1 MIFASRCPPLLAI
14 RIFIIM
20 FNKLKNLFT
29 ASVDA
34 APKTI
39 PSPRD
44 ARLATMIEELGEPNH
59 VLRDDDK
66 NFPVDIYAFGRDFG
80 DCDDD
85 DDHDEGYVLVTNG
98 MSDKLMH
105 RPVVSSA
112 SDLEEESLAVELIW
126 YVREVTADYIHYLR
140 WLAKLPQ
147 IDETWFGSGHTVPM
161 PEAPLDGC
169 AFKTFFFMSPII
181 ETDKYLLSEF
191 QHGEHDVEMLTVN
204 LISDAEYALVKTNNG
219 LNQFF
224 DLLDEKNYP
233 TIHDPERASFV

>member
-1 MIFASRCPPLLAI
+1 
-14 RIFIIM
+14 M
-20 FNKLKNLFT
+20 FNKLKNLF
-29 ASVDA
+29 A
-34 APKTI
+34 APVNAASESI
-39 PSPRD
+39 PIPR
-44 ARLATMIEELGEPNH
+44 ATRLAAMIEELGEPDH
-59 VLRDDDK
+59 VWLDDDK
-66 NFPVDIYAFGRDFG
+66 DFPVDVYAFGRDFG

-105 RPVVSSA
+105 RRADSEA
-112 SDLEEESLAVELIW
+112 DESLAIELIW

-147 IDETWFGSGHTVPM
+147 IDETWFGVGHTVPM
-161 PEAPLDGC
+161 PEAPLEGC
-169 AFKTFFFMSPII
+169 TFKTFFFMSPII

-191 QHGEHDVEMLTVN
+191 QNGEHDVEILTVN
-204 LISDAEYALVKTNNG
+204 LISANEYALVKTDDG

-233 TIHDPERASFV
+233 SIHDPERVSFV

>member
-1 MIFASRCPPLLAI
+1 
-14 RIFIIM
+14 M
-20 FNKLKNLFT
+20 FNNLKNLF
-29 ASVDA
+29 APPVDA
-34 APKTI
+34 TSETI

-44 ARLATMIEELGEPNH
+44 TRLAAVIEELGEPDH
-59 VLRDDDK
+59 ILLDDDK
-66 NFPVDIYAFGRDFG
+66 DFPVDIYAFGRDFG

-112 SDLEEESLAVELIW
+112 NDSEEESLAVELIW

-191 QHGEHDVEMLTVN
+191 RNGEHDVEMLTVN
-204 LISDAEYALVKTNNG
+204 LISDAEYALVKTNDG

-233 TIHDPERASFV
+233 TIHDPERASFM

>member
-1 MIFASRCPPLLAI
+1 
-14 RIFIIM
+14 M
-20 FNKLKNLFT
+20 FNKLKNLFAT
-29 ASVDA
+29 PEVAT
-34 APKTI
+34 PETN

-44 ARLATMIEELGEPNH
+44 ARLAAMIEELGEPDH

-66 NFPVDIYAFGRDFG
+66 DFPVDVYAFGRDFG

-105 RPVVSSA
+105 RPAVSSA
-112 SDLEEESLAVELIW
+112 SDSDADESLAVELIW
-126 YVREVTADYIHYLR
+126 YVREVTADYVHYLR

-161 PEAPLDGC
+161 PEAPLAGC
-169 AFKTFFFMSPII
+169 EFKTFFFMSPISD
-181 ETDKYLLSEF
+181 TDKYLLSEF
-191 QHGEHDVEMLTVN
+191 RNGEHDVEMLTVN
-204 LISDAEYALVKTNNG
+204 LISPAEYALVKTNDG

-233 TIHDPERASFV
+233 TIYDPERLSFV

>member
-1 MIFASRCPPLLAI
+1 
-14 RIFIIM
+14 M
-20 FNKLKNLFT
+20 FNKLKNLF
-29 ASVDA
+29 AAPVDA
-34 APKTI
+34 TPETI

-44 ARLATMIEELGEPNH
+44 TRLAAVIDELGEADH
-59 VLRDDDK
+59 ELLDDDK
-66 NFPVDIYAFGRDFG
+66 DFPVDIYAFGRDFG

-85 DDHDEGYVLVTNG
+85 NDHDEGYVLITNG
-98 MSDKLMH
+98 ISDKLMH

-112 SDLEEESLAVELIW
+112 SDSEEESLAVELIW

-191 QHGEHDVEMLTVN
+191 QNGEHDVEMLTVN
-204 LISDAEYALVKTNNG
+204 LISDAEYVLVKTNDG

-224 DLLDEKNYP
+224 DLLDEKNYL
-233 TIHDPERASFV
+233 TIHDPQRASFM